1 MTTVGSVVSELQTF
15 IEQHGNEFLAMI
27 EYLEECQQHL
37 PANEFFTKKEI
48 MLARLKG
55 QPLGTVDYQIKK
67 LALSG
72 AIVPAVRLHRET
84 YGSSLQEAKFFV
96 DTVRDPHRYK

>member
-37 PANEFFTKKEI
+37 PANEFFTKK
-48 MLARLKG
+48 K
-55 QPLGTVDYQIKK
+55 
-67 LALSG
+67 S
-72 AIVPAVRLHRET
+72 
-84 YGSSLQEAKFFV
+84 
-96 DTVRDPHRYK
+96 

>member
-1 MTTVGSVVSELQTF
+1 
-15 IEQHGNEFLAMI
+15 MI
-27 EYLEECQQHL
+27 
-37 PANEFFTKKEI
+37 
-48 MLARLKG
+48 
-55 QPLGTVDYQIKK
+55 VYQIKK

-96 DTVRDPHRYK
+96 DKVRDTHKYKIKEI